1 MMEVDHLS
9 CGDCRIKKDCPN
21 MANPRVT
28 RARSPFMC
36 SCLPSIPCR
45 YFKPVFGVFEAQTR
59 DMSRWL
65 AEFERQWMPRPAS
78 MSTVSL
84 VIDGNQN
91 VRYQVRLSDWIQGS
105 IFAGSKLKTISK
117 VYYKRTREGA
127 GYRVVTEKIG
137 WIDLNDIPSEGGR
150 KDDKQR
156 DVE

>member
-1 MMEVDHLS
+1 MEVDHLS

-28 RARSPFMC
+28 RARSSFMC

-45 YFKPVFGVFEAQTR
+45 HFKPVFRVFEAQTR

-65 AEFERQWMPRPAS
+65 TEFERQWMPRPVS

-91 VRYQVRLSDWIQGS
+91 VRYQVRQSDWIQGS

-117 VYYKRTREGA
+117 VYYKRTRDGA

-137 WIDLNDIPSEGGR
+137 WIDLNDIPSEGGCE
-150 KDDKQR
+150 K
-156 DVE
+156 

>member
-1 MMEVDHLS
+1 
-9 CGDCRIKKDCPN
+9 

-28 RARSPFMC
+28 RARSSFMC

-45 YFKPVFGVFEAQTR
+45 HFKPVFRVFEAQTR

-65 AEFERQWMPRPAS
+65 TEFERQWMPRPVS

-117 VYYKRTREGA
+117 VYYKRTRDGA

-137 WIDLNDIPSEGGR
+137 WIDLNDIPSEGGGE
-150 KDDKQR
+150 KHCI
-156 DVE
+156 EL

>member
-1 MMEVDHLS
+1 
-9 CGDCRIKKDCPN
+9 
-21 MANPRVT
+21 
-28 RARSPFMC
+28 
-36 SCLPSIPCR
+36 
-45 YFKPVFGVFEAQTR
+45 
-59 DMSRWL
+59 
-65 AEFERQWMPRPAS
+65 

-156 DVE
+156 DVK

>member
-1 MMEVDHLS
+1 MEVDHLS
-9 CGDCRIKKDCPN
+9 CRDCRIKKDCPN

-28 RARSPFMC
+28 RARSWFMC
-36 SCLPSIPCR
+36 SCLPSTPCR
-45 YFKPVFGVFEAQTR
+45 HFKPVFRVFEAQTR

-65 AEFERQWMPRPAS
+65 TEFERQWMPRPVS

-91 VRYQVRLSDWIQGS
+91 VRYQVRQSDWIQGS

-137 WIDLNDIPSEGGR
+137 WIDLNDIPSEGWCE
-150 KDDKQR
+150 K
-156 DVE
+156 